1 MKAFPVEFKWGK
13 ELDGY
18 NGMDLRDWFAG
29 LAMQLSFKTL
39 HNPELND
46 PVQFEGDDEF
56 FHSDLSVVAREAYY
70 LADAM
75 MEARK
80 Q

>member
-29 LAMQLSFKTL
+29 QVLPKLIGGAGMQ
-39 HNPELND
+39 EIA
-46 PVQFEGDDEF
+46 EAAYEWADE
-56 FHSDLSVVAREAYY
+56 
-70 LADAM
+70 M
-75 MEARK
+75 MKARK